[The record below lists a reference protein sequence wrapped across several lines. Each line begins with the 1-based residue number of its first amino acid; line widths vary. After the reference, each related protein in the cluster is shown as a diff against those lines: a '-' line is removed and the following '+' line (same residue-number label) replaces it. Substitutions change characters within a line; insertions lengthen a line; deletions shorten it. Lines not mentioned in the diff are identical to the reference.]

1 MSSARSIQ
9 LLRAQ
14 FCLITLCLQTA
25 IADDVPP
32 TYRQIANTHGI
43 PQEIFYAVAL
53 AESGKTIESLHHRR
67 PWPWTLNVAGK
78 GLYFE
83 SRWQAWRTLEE
94 ALRSGQDSIDI
105 GLMQVNWRFHH
116 DKLQST
122 WLALE
127 PRHNLRVAASI
138 LRACYRQRRD
148 WWLSVGCYHAP
159 SNTER
164 ASRYQQRVT
173 ALWRQVTQR

>member
-1 MSSARSIQ
+1 MSCLTAGRGIAALLWFAATPITHAEEVVPSAYRG
-9 LLRAQ
+9 
-14 FCLITLCLQTA
+14 
-25 IADDVPP
+25 IA
-32 TYRQIANTHGI
+32 TEHGI
-43 PQEIFYAVAL
+43 PARLFYAIAL
-53 AESGKTIESLHHRR
+53 AESGRTLASTSSPR
-67 PWPWTLNVAGK
+67 PWPWTLNIAGE
-78 GLYFE
+78 GLYFN
-83 SRWQAWRTLEE
+83 SRWEAWR
-94 ALRSGQDSIDI
+94 ALDESLRAGQDSVDI